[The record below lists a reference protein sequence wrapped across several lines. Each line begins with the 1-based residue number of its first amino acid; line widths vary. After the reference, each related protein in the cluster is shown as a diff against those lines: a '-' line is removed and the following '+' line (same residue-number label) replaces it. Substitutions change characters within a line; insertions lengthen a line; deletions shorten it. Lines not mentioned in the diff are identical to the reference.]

1 MAQHMDMNKM
11 MKQAQQMRKDLEKAQ
26 QEIAEQEVTATSGGG
41 MVSVTVTGD
50 LTVKEV
56 VIDPAAVDPEDVEML
71 QDMIVAATNEALRS
85 VQDLSNS
92 RLGGIAGGLGGLGIP
107 GLF

>member
-1 MAQHMDMNKM
+1 MAKHMDMNMM
-11 MKQAQQMRKDLEKAQ
+11 MKQAQQMRKEMEKAQ
-26 QEIAEQEVTATSGGG
+26 AEIAEQEITATSGGG

-50 LTVKEV
+50 LQVKEV

-71 QDMIVAATNEALRS
+71 QDMVVAATNEALRS
-85 VQDLSNS
+85 AQDLAND
-92 RLGGIAGGLGGLGIP
+92 RLGGLTGGLSIP

>member
-26 QEIAEQEVTATSGGG
+26 QEIAEQEVTATFGGG